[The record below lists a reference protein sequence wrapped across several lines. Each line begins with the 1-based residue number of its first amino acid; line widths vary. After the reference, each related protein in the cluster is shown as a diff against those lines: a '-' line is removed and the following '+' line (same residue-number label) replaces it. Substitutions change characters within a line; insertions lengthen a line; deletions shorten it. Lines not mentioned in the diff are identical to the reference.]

1 MKLLKICIDN
11 YRNLNSITLNFDEKI
26 SYVVGENN
34 IGKSNFVH
42 ALSKVLGSGVFSQSD
57 FLDISKPIAIEISLM
72 LSDDE
77 IGLFDELCDPTQPNI
92 INVIAIQPSPDDYIS
107 FSHKESG
114 TPMQLCL
121 SE

>member
-34 IGKSNFVH
+34 IGKSNFVY

-57 FLDISKPIAIEISLM
+57 FL
-72 LSDDE
+72 
-77 IGLFDELCDPTQPNI
+77 
-92 INVIAIQPSPDDYIS
+92 INDY
-107 FSHKESG
+107 
-114 TPMQLCL
+114 LW
-121 SE
+121 